1 VSGWHVHN
9 INKQWMQTALYLPSF
24 LSSLLHSSLPPPQ
37 FFQWTDVQT
46 VLTPVLILMPS
57 VKTCRKELGVC
68 ASQDMSWLMMRHATV
83 SPMIFKSKP
92 KRGGG
97 NLLRARRRT

>member
-1 VSGWHVHN
+1 MYIISTSNGCRQPLSPVLSFFS
-9 INKQWMQTALYLPSF
+9 PSF
-24 LSSLLHSSLPPPQ
+24 RPPPQ

-46 VLTPVLILMPS
+46 VLTPVLTLMPS

-83 SPMIFKSKP
+83 SPMIFKSKL

-97 NLLRARRRT
+97 NLLRARTRT